1 MPEKRPRAFRAIHL
15 LLLPPYA
22 GLLWVASFDR
32 TEPALFGMPFFYWY
46 QLAWIPLGVLFLY
59 AVYRAEDRNTEDGR
73 KD

>member
-46 QLAWIPLGVLFLY
+46 QLAMVLLC
-59 AVYRAEDRNTEDGR
+59 AALTAIVYFATDD
-73 KD
+73 